1 MTTTPRTPRRAAAA
15 AAKPA
20 AARTSAPIP
29 GATPSVLLTMEL
41 LGRGATPDLIA
52 SVLVAKEREDKAAGA
67 IAYSQALSAFQAKG
81 VQLIK
86 TTHREFVAEDGSAVD
101 YWYAPLP
108 QVIDAVRP
116 VLQECGLVHSFRTVD
131 QTADWITVAC
141 RITHLAT
148 GHTEETQMGGPPD
161 FSGEKQGAQAFTS
174 TTTLLQRATLKAALG
189 LAEQQD
195 DGDGRRGTPSTKP
208 AASAPAPAPAGPVY
222 MDTAE
227 FAKKLTSWRGHI
239 LTATRT
245 VDEIVAI
252 TATRTPLSPAQIEEL
267 RAIERAAPVAA

>member
-1 MTTTPRTPRRAAAA
+1 MNTTARTPRRASA

-20 AARTSAPIP
+20 AARSSAPIP

-52 SVLVAKEREDKAAGA
+52 SVLAAKEREDKAAGA

-161 FSGEKQGAQAFTS
+161 FSGDKQGAQAFTS

-208 AASAPAPAPAGPVY
+208 AASAPAPAPAGPAY
-222 MDTAE
+222 MDAAE
-227 FAKKLTSWRGHI
+227 FARSLTSWRSLI
-239 LTATRT
+239 LSGRRSAEQVIATARTR
-245 VDEIVAI
+245 I
-252 TATRTPLSPAQIEEL
+252 PLSPDQEAQL
-267 RAIERAAPVAA
+267 HQIERASPVAA

>member
-1 MTTTPRTPRRAAAA
+1 MNTPRTPRRAAAA
-15 AAKPA
+15 ATKPA
-20 AARTSAPIP
+20 AARASAPIP

-41 LGRGATPDLIA
+41 LTRGATPELVA
-52 SVLVAKEREDKAAGA
+52 SVLAAKEREDKAAGA
-67 IAYSQALSAFQAKG
+67 IAYAQALSAFQAKG

-86 TTHREFVAEDGSAVD
+86 TTHREFVAEDGSTVD

-108 QVIDAVRP
+108 QVIEAVRP

-148 GHTEETQMGGPPD
+148 GHTEEIQMGGPPD
-161 FSGEKQGAQAFTS
+161 HTGDKQGAQAFTS

-189 LAEQQD
+189 LAEQHD
-195 DGDGRRGTPSTKP
+195 DGDGRRGTPSTK
-208 AASAPAPAPAGPVY
+208 AATSTPAPAPTGPAY
-222 MDTAE
+222 MDAAE
-227 FAKKLTSWRGHI
+227 FAKKLTTWRGHI
-239 LTATRT
+239 LTGLRT
-245 VDEIVAI
+245 VDEIVDI
-252 TATRTPLSPAQIEEL
+252 TATRTPLSPAQIEEM